1 MTADRK
7 EKKKEKEKTLGEQKV
22 SDIRKILRAD
32 TQKLKSV
39 IKFDVSNWIIITE
52 KAKIGF
58 FARASPAQGAGKR

>member
-7 EKKKEKEKTLGEQKV
+7 KGKKERKNKTFEQKV

-32 TQKLKSV
+32 AQKLKGA
-39 IKFDVSNWIIITE
+39 IKFDISNWIIITE

-58 FARASPAQGAGKR
+58 FARACPIQGAGKR